1 MINEGPSAQDIERFS
16 DDTGRCPNCGA
27 EVWDQAEFCP
37 ECGDQIG
44 SDISRRS
51 PIDRDL
57 RNRVFILIIA
67 LVVIGF
73 VLLVIF

>member
-1 MINEGPSAQDIERFS
+1 MINEGPSAHDIERFS
-16 DDTGRCPNCGA
+16 DETGRCPNCGA

-44 SDISRRS
+44 NDISRLG
-51 PIDRDL
+51 PIDRDM
-57 RNRVFILIIA
+57 RNRMFIFIIV

-73 VLLVIF
+73 ILLAVF